1 MFHAEQRAKN
11 VGVKGGRVG
20 FGGLFG
26 HRTGNA
32 FGTGVIDGH
41 IQATKTRDGLVNQ
54 SSYFGFVTHV
64 RAYKFGLSADFAEFS
79 DELRAF
85 LVASA
90 RDNEMRALLCE
101 GQCGG
106 TPDAGERASDQN
118 DGGSHEGSPRK
129 MDILLTGTRET
140 SRRTSGCRSWI
151 AL

>member
-20 FGGLFG
+20 FGGLFR
-26 HRTGNA
+26 HRTGGA

-64 RAYKFGLSADFAEFS
+64 GAYEFGLSAEFAEFS

-85 LVASA
+85 LFASA
-90 RDNEMRALLCE
+90 RDNQMRAFLRE
-101 GQCGG
+101 GPCGG
-106 TPDAGERASDQN
+106 TPDTGERAGNQN
-118 DGGSHEGSPRK
+118 DGGSHEGSP
-129 MDILLTGTRET
+129 
-140 SRRTSGCRSWI
+140 
-151 AL
+151 